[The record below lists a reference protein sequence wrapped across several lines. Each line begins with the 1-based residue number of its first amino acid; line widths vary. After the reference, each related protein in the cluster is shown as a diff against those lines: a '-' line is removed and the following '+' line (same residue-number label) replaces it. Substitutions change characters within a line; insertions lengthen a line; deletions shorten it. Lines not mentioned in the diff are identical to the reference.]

1 MAKTVNATTL
11 NPKTQNGLTIP
22 KPTISHVKKV
32 LILGAEC
39 TGKSTLTQDLGTY
52 FHAPIV
58 NEFMR
63 TYLAKKPRDYACQW
77 EDLLPIAIGQII
89 GENQTIS
96 QAERQQSP
104 YIFCDTGLFEIMV
117 YSHWYFDACPSEIK
131 QHANHY
137 RYDLVLLTDN
147 IGVEWVAD
155 GMRDLPHG
163 HNKMR
168 QNFVNFLN
176 AFDMGFIAISGNRQ
190 QRVQTVVDLLKRI

>member
-63 TYLAKKPRDYACQW
+63 TYLAKT
-77 EDLLPIAIGQII
+77 E
-89 GENQTIS
+89 
-96 QAERQQSP
+96 
-104 YIFCDTGLFEIMV
+104 GLCVSM
-117 YSHWYFDACPSEIK
+117 
-131 QHANHY
+131 
-137 RYDLVLLTDN
+137 
-147 IGVEWVAD
+147 G
-155 GMRDLPHG
+155 
-163 HNKMR
+163 
-168 QNFVNFLN
+168 
-176 AFDMGFIAISGNRQ
+176 GFITNCDW
-190 QRVQTVVDLLKRI
+190 TNNW